1 MTAVTGTDSTDGADS
16 TDGTGSADGT
26 QGMGKGMGRIDAW
39 VVTVCRD
46 LGLPV
51 AGVGDDFFALGGS
64 SLTAIKLMARAEE
77 EFGEDALPPED
88 LFERS
93 ALSDIAAT
101 IEKHSAHT
109 GAPSRE

>member
-1 MTAVTGTDSTDGADS
+1 VTAVTGMSSTDSTDS
-16 TDGTGSADGT
+16 TESADGT
-26 QGMGKGMGRIDAW
+26 QGMGMGRIDAW

-51 AGVGDDFFALGGS
+51 AGVGDDFFASGGS

-109 GAPSRE
+109 GATSRE